1 MLDSFPIF
9 NIIFPGSVIFMLP
22 DNVMVLRPD
31 LNKADV
37 TGVQDIEVHFAD
49 VELEMPVGGR

>member
-1 MLDSFPIF
+1 
-9 NIIFPGSVIFMLP
+9 MLP